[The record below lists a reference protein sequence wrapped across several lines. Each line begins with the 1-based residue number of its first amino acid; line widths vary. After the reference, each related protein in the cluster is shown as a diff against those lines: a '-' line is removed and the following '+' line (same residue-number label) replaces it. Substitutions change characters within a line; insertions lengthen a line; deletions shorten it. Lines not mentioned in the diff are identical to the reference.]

1 MYSNDDTR
9 TDILPRPNEK
19 LPWKLRKAS
28 GMRMWP
34 EASSKTCVNAILGI
48 LADAHLYAKHKN
60 IFSGVSFCFCH
71 ELRQN
76 FYHPIFGSIGS
87 FSEGMVEWHFVP
99 AVFISHWAWRFCMFI
114 LSVWSYLRRLKDHSS
129 NFYLNPN
136 SDASGSFW
144 EAKLQWYLTL

>member
-76 FYHPIFGSIGS
+76 FYHPISEASEAFRKEWWNGTLYLQFLSRIEPGGFVCS
-87 FSEGMVEWHFVP
+87 FLLFEAFL
-99 AVFISHWAWRFCMFI
+99 AV
-114 LSVWSYLRRLKDHSS
+114 
-129 NFYLNPN
+129 
-136 SDASGSFW
+136 
-144 EAKLQWYLTL
+144 